1 MTAGSAPLRAYQEDR
16 DEAAVLALW
25 RRALGGRW
33 PVSRAAF
40 RDVLAGHGEALDG
53 DCLVAAAGGNGAVVG
68 FVATQTRKSLDAPE
82 LVGAVLVVAVDPAH
96 RRRGVGRTL
105 IEGARARLWTR
116 GARRVQLGGG
126 GHTYFWPGVPVDLPD
141 AWPFFAA
148 LGWAEAERSFDLVCP
163 LRDYAPPDALARV
176 RAQGFTVAAAAA
188 VDLPA
193 VLAFEREH
201 FPGWLGGFERV
212 AAAGAHGEVI
222 LARAATSGVVGT
234 ALIKPPVAA
243 GRPVGVWEEL
253 LGRDTGTVGGVG
265 VDPAARGR
273 GIGLALAA
281 HATGALKARGA
292 ARSFA
297 GWTWLVDWYGRL
309 GYRPWREYRMS
320 WRPL

>member
-53 DCLVAAAGGNGAVVG
+53 DSLVAVAGGDGAVVG
-68 FVATQTRKSLDAPE
+68 FVATQTRKSLGAPE
-82 LVGAVLVVAVDPAH
+82 PVGAVLVVAVDPAH
-96 RRRGVGRTL
+96 RRRGVGRAL
-105 IEGARARLWTR
+105 LEGARARLWER

-148 LGWAEAERSFDLVCP
+148 RGWAEAERSFDLVCP
-163 LRDYAPPDALARV
+163 LGDYAPPPDALARV
-176 RAQGFTVAAAAA
+176 RAQGVTVAAAAA

-201 FPGWLGGFERV
+201 FPGWLGGFERA
-212 AAAGAHGEVI
+212 AAAGAHADVI
-222 LARAATSGVVGT
+222 LARDVTGGVAGT
-234 ALIKPPVAA
+234 ALIKLPAP
-243 GRPVGVWEEL
+243 GRPAGVWVEL

-265 VDPAARGR
+265 VDPAARGL

-292 ARSFA
+292 ARSLA